1 MTTANTVSVVP
12 AEHQQHLRSQ
22 PHVGQDRW
30 LYEHVFG
37 PKRNGIFV
45 DVGAYGEEGSNT
57 HFFEKAL
64 GWTGLLIE
72 PNTLKLD
79 ALRSTRSAT
88 VINCAIDDK
97 PGERPF
103 LQICGVNEQL
113 SGLLDNYDP
122 RWKSM
127 LDQQHAVH
135 GNQQNVIMVPCRR
148 LQDVFDEHNLTHID
162 YMSVDTEGS
171 EIKVLQSVDWARM
184 DITAITVE
192 DAHSDLVI
200 EPLLAPFG
208 YKLVHRQWPDQFFV
222 KQPPS

>member
-1 MTTANTVSVVP
+1 MTEQRSFSAMP
-12 AEHQQHLRSQ
+12 ADLQQHLRSQ
-22 PHVGQDRW
+22 PHVRQDRW
-30 LYEHVFG
+30 LYENVFG
-37 PKRNGIFV
+37 PKPGGTFV
-45 DVGAYGEEGSNT
+45 DVGAFGEEGSNT
-57 HFFEKAL
+57 YFFEKAL

-79 ALRSTRSAT
+79 ALRETRPNAK
-88 VINCAIDDK
+88 VINCAIDDQ

-122 RWKSM
+122 RWKAM

-135 GNQQNVIMVPCRR
+135 GNQQNVITVPCRR
-148 LQDVFDEHNLTHID
+148 LQDIFDEHNLTHID

-192 DAHSDLVI
+192 DAHSDLII
-200 EPLLAPFG
+200 EPILAPFG

-222 KQPPS
+222 KQL